1 MTRGRVLAVVLV
13 LALIVVAFIAVLGGG
28 PKDEPLD
35 PASPAPT
42 GSRALAQV
50 LRAQGIDVTV
60 THSAVGTTARADA
73 DTTVLVTRA
82 GLFNTQSLRRLSRS
96 SADAGTLVLI
106 APSTPVLQALGLPI
120 RAVPGPT
127 SPLPVTGTCSVPPFG
142 GLSLDAEPGSR
153 AYSSTSGRGCVAADD
168 GGDLVRT
175 LPAIPGQRPA
185 VIVLGSDS
193 LLRNGS
199 IRNGD
204 DAAFALRALG
214 AHRSLSWVAVDPAH
228 ADANPVGEGD
238 ASPWPRWSVPA
249 LVLISVTVVLLMF
262 WRGRR
267 LGPLVTEP
275 LPVVVP
281 AVETTLSRGQLYRR
295 ARDTARTAEV
305 LRIGSRHRIAR
316 YLGLSPTTDP
326 ARLSTEAARAA
337 ARDPA
342 GVRALLVGAPVLDDD
357 ELVRTAKEL
366 QTLERQVRRT

>member
-1 MTRGRVLAVVLV
+1 MTRGRMFAAILV
-13 LALIVVAFIAVLGGG
+13 LALIVVAFVAVLGE
-28 PKDEPLD
+28 PENEPLD
-35 PASPAPT
+35 PASAAPT

-50 LRAQGIDVTV
+50 LRAQRVDVTV
-60 THSAVGTTARADA
+60 SRSAAAARGTEISA
-73 DTTVLVTRA
+73 DTTVLITRP
-82 GLFNTQSLRRLSRS
+82 GLLSAPSLRRLARS
-96 SADAGTLVLI
+96 SADAGSLVLI
-106 APSTPVLQALGLPI
+106 APTTPVLDALGLPI
-120 RAVPGPT
+120 RPVPGPP
-127 SPLPVTGTCSVPPFG
+127 SQLPVAGGCAIAPFA
-142 GLSLDAEPGSR
+142 GLSLDAGPGSR
-153 AYSSTSGRGCVAADD
+153 AYTSTSGRGCVAAED
-168 GGDLVRT
+168 GGDLIRT

-185 VIVLGSDS
+185 VIVFGSDG

-199 IRNGD
+199 IREGD

-214 AHRSLSWVAVDPAH
+214 AHRSLTWVAVDPAH
-228 ADANPVGEGD
+228 ADADAVGDSG
-238 ASPWPRWSVPA
+238 ASPWPRWTGPG
-249 LVLISVTVVLLMF
+249 LVLVSVSVVLLMF

-326 ARLSTEAARAA
+326 AQLSTEAARAA
-337 ARDPA
+337 ALDPA
-342 GVRALLVGAPVLDDD
+342 GVRAVLVEAPVLDDD
-357 ELVRTAKEL
+357 QLVRTAQEL